1 MEEHYDSTLE
11 FLQALDA
18 RHSQVL
24 DELDALNAR
33 IEAVLGEY
41 SQSRS
46 AATSGNLGSA
56 GLGSNEQP
64 A

>member
-1 MEEHYDSTLE
+1 MEEQFDSTLE

-18 RHSQVL
+18 RHTQVL
-24 DELDALNAR
+24 DDLDALNAR

-46 AATSGNLGSA
+46 TTVLSENFSTEANL
-56 GLGSNEQP
+56 
-64 A
+64 